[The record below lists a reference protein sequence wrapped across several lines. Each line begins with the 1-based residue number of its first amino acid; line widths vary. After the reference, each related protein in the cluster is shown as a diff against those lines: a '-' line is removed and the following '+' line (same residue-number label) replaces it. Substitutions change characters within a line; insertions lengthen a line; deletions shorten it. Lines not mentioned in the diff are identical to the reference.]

1 VGQFL
6 ELPQLLSELDRRRK
20 MSPRRLPKVVFTN
33 GCFDILHVGH
43 ARYLKDA
50 RALGDLL
57 VVGLN
62 SDESV
67 RGLKGPQRPIQTQA
81 DRGELLASLAAVDFV
96 VVFGEATPNQ
106 LIEQVAPDVLVK
118 GGDWPVEKIEGHKF
132 VLARGGEVKSL
143 PFHPGHSTTS
153 LIERIDK
160 RES

>member
-1 VGQFL
+1 
-6 ELPQLLSELDRRRK
+6 
-20 MSPRRLPKVVFTN
+20 MSPRKPPRVVFTN

-43 ARYLKDA
+43 TRYLKDA
-50 RALGDLL
+50 RALGDVL

-62 SDESV
+62 SDASV
-67 RGLKGPQRPIQTQA
+67 RGLKGAERPIQTQA
-81 DRGELLASLAAVDFV
+81 DRGEILASLASVDFV
-96 VVFGEATPNQ
+96 VVFGESTPNT
-106 LIEQVAPDVLVK
+106 LIEQVKPDVLVK

-160 RES
+160 RT

>member
-1 VGQFL
+1 MG
-6 ELPQLLSELDRRRK
+6 QLLTLPKLLAELKRRRDL
-20 MSPRRLPKVVFTN
+20 SPRKPPRVVFTN

-50 RALGDLL
+50 RALGDIL

-67 RGLKGPQRPIQTQA
+67 RGLKGPERPIQNEN
-81 DRGELLASLAAVDFV
+81 DRGELLAHLASVDYV
-96 VVFGEATPNQ
+96 VIFGEPTPAQ
-106 LIEQVAPDVLVK
+106 LIEQVSPDVLVK
-118 GGDWPVEKIEGHKF
+118 GGDWPVDKIEGSKF

-143 PFHPGHSTTS
+143 PFHPGFSTTS

-160 RES
+160 RN

>member
-1 VGQFL
+1 MGQVL
-6 ELPQLLSELDRRRK
+6 ALPELLTELARRK
-20 MSPRRLPKVVFTN
+20 DLSPRRPPRVVFTN

-43 ARYLKDA
+43 TRYLRDA

-62 SDESV
+62 SDASV
-67 RGLKGPQRPIQTQA
+67 KRLKGPERPIQTEA
-81 DRGELLASLAAVDFV
+81 DRGEILASLSSVDYV
-96 VVFGEATPNQ
+96 VVFDEETPQQ
-106 LIEQVAPDVLVK
+106 LIEKVQPDILVK
-118 GGDWPVEKIEGHKF
+118 GGDWPVEKIVGSKF

-160 RES
+160 R